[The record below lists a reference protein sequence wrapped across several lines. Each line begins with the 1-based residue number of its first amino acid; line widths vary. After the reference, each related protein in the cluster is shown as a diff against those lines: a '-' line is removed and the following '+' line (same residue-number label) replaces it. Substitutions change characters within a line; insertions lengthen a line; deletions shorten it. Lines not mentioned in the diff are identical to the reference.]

1 MIKIGILPIAVLF
14 SFLIGFFLGE
24 DSLGGGKN
32 DYLYHEKYF
41 LDFNKNFL
49 YTLQNYGMDQI
60 NSNVRNS
67 PLFYIIFS
75 FFLKIGF
82 DISHLK
88 YLNLF
93 IIFPLI
99 FYFNKCIDLKY
110 KGISLNI
117 KLCFLSI
124 LFISPTVRTLLIW
137 PYPFLWALT
146 FFVISLYFYLKFENT
161 VEKNEKIKTA
171 YLNVLFLA
179 LSAYFTPNYSVFAI
193 YFFYRY
199 FLVYSLSNKIFSIFI
214 LNMSLALPAIYF
226 VIVKDF
232 YLFNSSVYV
241 VDPSTKFNLSNKII
255 IITTIIFL
263 FFLPLSP
270 TLKKIRS
277 LLFKKKFL
285 NLKFFVILIFAI
297 FNIFYFNFLKNAGG
311 GIFFHLSNTLL
322 GNYILVYA
330 VFFVSLIFFYLLNL
344 YNFNN
349 ILIFILFILYN
360 MQFSIYY
367 KYFDP
372 LIMFI
377 ILFLIK
383 FTSDYKIELKKI
395 YKKYLIFY
403 MIFLSLNL
411 AKIYISY

>member
-41 LDFNKNFL
+41 LDFNENFL
-49 YTLQNYGMDQI
+49 YTLQNYGMDQV

-99 FYFNKCIDLKY
+99 FYFYKCIEAKY
-110 KGISLNI
+110 KGISPNI

-146 FFVISLYFYLKFENT
+146 FFVISLYYYLKFENT
-161 VEKNEKIKTA
+161 LEKSEKIKTA
-171 YLNVLFLA
+171 YLNVFFLA

-199 FLVYSLSNKIFSIFI
+199 FLIYNLSNKIFSIFL

-241 VDPSTKFNLSNKII
+241 VNASTKFNLSNKII

-263 FFLPLSP
+263 FFFFFLP

-297 FNIFYFNFLKNAGG
+297 LNIFYFNFLKNAGG
-311 GIFFHLSNTLL
+311 GIFFHLSNNLL

-330 VFFVSLIFFYLLNL
+330 VFFVSLIFFHILNL

-349 ILIFILFILYN
+349 ILIFILLILYN

-377 ILFLIK
+377 ILFLTN

-395 YKKYLIFY
+395 YKKYFIFY
-403 MIFLSLNL
+403 MVFLSLNL
-411 AKIYISY
+411 AKNYISY